1 MELTGRH
8 FDRIPRTNLRIPA
21 REFAR
26 LWLTAERRADAMEA
40 AGEPEDS
47 YLRGVC
53 STCEWLAGVIIRVHG
68 VNGPT
73 SVFVPSPVTGIPNKA
88 YEELI
93 ADETRAAEQVVAD
106 SPPGKPGFVDG
117 VFATLNWAWRRS
129 GVPPIEVDT
138 AQAG

>member
-8 FDRIPRTNLRIPA
+8 FDRIPRTNLRVPV
-21 REFAR
+21 REFAL

-53 STCEWLAGVIIRVHG
+53 SSCRWLAGVIIRVRG

-73 SVFVPSPVTGIPNKA
+73 SVFVPSPVTGMPDKA

-93 ADETRAAEQVVAD
+93 AEETQAAEQVVAD

-117 VFATLNWAWRRS
+117 VFATLAWAWRRS
-129 GVPPIEVDT
+129 GVPPIEMNT